1 LAGLGLKAVLEGVQA
16 GYEAVVFE
24 GRFVGQQ
31 DFDGQ
36 PPGGGVTVLAKVA
49 EADLN

>member
-1 LAGLGLKAVLEGVQA
+1 VQA
-16 GYEAVVFE
+16 AYQAVVFE

-36 PPGGGVTVLAKVA
+36 PPGGGVAVLAQVA
-49 EADLN
+49 EAGLD